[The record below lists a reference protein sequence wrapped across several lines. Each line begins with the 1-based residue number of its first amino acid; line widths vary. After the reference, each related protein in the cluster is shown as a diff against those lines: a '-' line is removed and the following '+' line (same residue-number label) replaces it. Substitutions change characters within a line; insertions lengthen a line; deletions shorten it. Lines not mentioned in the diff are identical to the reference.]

1 MTSCNSRRISM
12 ISFFW
17 GLGAASMADRRGR
30 FSASVT
36 IRSIAARSRLS
47 PMRLI
52 LSPVGPVLQELRRL
66 LLGFPVLHE
75 IVGVRYLGED
85 FLQNRA
91 RLGPAG
97 RLVVPRRLGEKL
109 AAHEVSRP
117 CLHGEPE
124 ILQRQRARR
133 PAREEWDC
141 RRLVVKPAQN
151 AVSTAVV
158 VRGVEQDDA
167 PKAWR
172 RDIFS
177 RGTDNICSSAHRRR
191 L

>member
-12 ISFFW
+12 ISFCW

-97 RLVVPRRLGEKL
+97 RLVVPHRLGEKL

-124 ILQRQRARR
+124 ILQRLRARC
-133 PAREEWDC
+133 PTREERDC
-141 RRLVVKPAQN
+141 RCLVMKSAQN
-151 AVSTAVV
+151 AVSAATV
-158 VRGVEQDDA
+158 VRGVEQDHGLSVIA
-167 PKAWR
+167 NL
-172 RDIFS
+172 
-177 RGTDNICSSAHRRR
+177 RGRPLFHCRGLPEGES
-191 L
+191 